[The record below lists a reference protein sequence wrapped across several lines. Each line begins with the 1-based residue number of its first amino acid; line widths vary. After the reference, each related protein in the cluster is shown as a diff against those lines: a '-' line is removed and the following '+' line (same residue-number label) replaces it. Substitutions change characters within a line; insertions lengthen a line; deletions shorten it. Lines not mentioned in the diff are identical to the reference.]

1 MFECSRPSD
10 ESSLTALMVM
20 ELLGLSY
27 KSGLKAP
34 SGLVGMSPLDER
46 VGPSSG
52 DSGCIRMGGG
62 FGEMRLPMRPGLDG
76 SVGNE
81 LRVST
86 DSARA
91 EFRLRENWK
100 IGASPVDVLRPSGPN
115 VRICGDEP

>member
-1 MFECSRPSD
+1 
-10 ESSLTALMVM
+10 MVI

-46 VGPSSG
+46 VGPNSG
-52 DSGCIRMGGG
+52 DSGCIRSGSG
-62 FGEMRLPMRPGLDG
+62 FGDVRLPIRPGLDG
-76 SVGNE
+76 NVGNE

-86 DSARA
+86 ESARA
-91 EFRLRENWK
+91 EFKLRENWK
-100 IGASPVDVLRPSGPN
+100 IGAASPVDVLRPSGPN